1 MQEEQQDHRH
11 HMHGE
16 RRKNHRMETRT
27 LDFVAIGRAAVDFY
41 GEQVGGR
48 LEDMTTFAKYIG
60 GSPTNTAIGAARLGL
75 RTAVLSRVGDEH
87 MGRFVRETLER
98 EGVDVSHLRTDPER
112 LTALVVLGI
121 RDRDTFPLIFFRENC
136 ADMGIDED
144 DIDAAFIASAKS
156 VVTSGTHFSTERV
169 DRASRLAIRF
179 AREAGSRVVL
189 DIDYRPVLWG
199 LAGKGLG
206 ENRFVADDT
215 VSAHLQSIVPD
226 CDLVVGTEEEI
237 HIAGGTT
244 DTLEAL
250 RRLRGVSD
258 ATLVLKR
265 GAMGCTAF
273 PGEIPKVLDDGVG
286 GRRFEIEVYNVL
298 GAGDAFMGGFL
309 RGWLPGE
316 SLETCCTYANA
327 CGAMVVSRHA
337 CSPES
342 PSWIELVDY
351 LEKGSPHFRL
361 REDTRLAHIHRATN
375 RPSQWPEVRALAFD
389 HRSQLEVIA
398 DDHDV
403 DRRRIG
409 AFKELVG
416 HALERADDGT
426 PGLGA
431 LVDGTYGDTV
441 LARLTGTG
449 RWVARPVE
457 EPGSVPLRFEG
468 GPNVGL
474 ALREWPAEQV
484 VKCLVFFHP
493 DDGEALRRVQ
503 TARLVTLNQAC
514 RTTSHDLLVE
524 IIVPAE
530 PEAGPTAIAR
540 VIEEI
545 YAAGVKP
552 DWWKLQPAADAEG
565 WRAISDA
572 IAREDPLCRGIVLL
586 GQDVALEDLGAAFRL
601 ARRFPLCKGFAVGR
615 SIFRAAAEAWFAGKM
630 DDAGV
635 IDEVAANYRRVVEL
649 WRSSAPS

>member
-1 MQEEQQDHRH
+1 
-11 HMHGE
+11 
-16 RRKNHRMETRT
+16 METRS

-41 GEQVGGR
+41 GEQIGGR
-48 LEDMTTFAKYIG
+48 LEDTTSFAKYIG

-98 EGVDVSHLRTDPER
+98 EGVDVSHLRTDPDR

-121 RDRDTFPLIFFRENC
+121 RDRDTFPLIFFRKNC
-136 ADMGIDED
+136 ADMGIDEG
-144 DIDAAFIASAKS
+144 DIDAAFIASARA

-169 DRASRLAIRF
+169 DRASRLAIRH
-179 AREAGSRVVL
+179 ARAAGNRVVL

-199 LAGKGLG
+199 LTGKGLG

-215 VSAHLQSIVPD
+215 VTAHLQSIVPD
-226 CDLVVGTEEEI
+226 CDLVVGTEDEI

-250 RRLRGVSD
+250 RRLRGVTA

-273 PGEIPKVLDDGVG
+273 PGEIPKALDDGIG

-298 GAGDAFMGGFL
+298 GAGDAFMEGFL
-309 RGWLPGE
+309 RGWLRDE

-351 LEKGSPHFRL
+351 LDNGSPHFRL
-361 REDTRLAHIHRATN
+361 REDSRLAHIHRATN

-398 DDHDV
+398 DAHDV
-403 DRRRIG
+403 DRGRITE
-409 AFKELVG
+409 FKELVG
-416 HALERADDGT
+416 QALERADDGT

-449 RWVARPVE
+449 QRHGHGGANSLRPAGHRVGAAG
-457 EPGSVPLRFEG
+457 EPVFRVLHVPISPRVNSAVRHQKRMGNLSQPSGVQPIHHSVNWRM
-468 GPNVGL
+468 
-474 ALREWPAEQV
+474 A
-484 VKCLVFFHP
+484 
-493 DDGEALRRVQ
+493 
-503 TARLVTLNQAC
+503 
-514 RTTSHDLLVE
+514 
-524 IIVPAE
+524 
-530 PEAGPTAIAR
+530 TAISTLSS
-540 VIEEI
+540 E
-545 YAAGVKP
+545 
-552 DWWKLQPAADAEG
+552 
-565 WRAISDA
+565 
-572 IAREDPLCRGIVLL
+572 
-586 GQDVALEDLGAAFRL
+586 AFRL
-601 ARRFPLCKGFAVGR
+601 MAAARVVNLPSVSVVRSRERRVNRFFLPFGRNTVQRATSSACPVGR
-615 SIFRAAAEAWFAGKM
+615 ASIFSTSTATSISIRAPRFSAKVKTWS
-630 DDAGV
+630 V
-635 IDEVAANYRRVVEL
+635 PRRRDRFSTRMRARFSFSGSAH
-649 WRSSAPS
+649 RSNSASCIW

>member
-1 MQEEQQDHRH
+1 
-11 HMHGE
+11 
-16 RRKNHRMETRT
+16 METRT

-48 LEDMTTFAKYIG
+48 LEDTTSFAKYIG

-98 EGVDVSHLRTDPER
+98 EGVDVSHLRTDPDR
-112 LTALVVLGI
+112 LTALVVLGL

-136 ADMGIDED
+136 ADMGIEEG
-144 DIDAAFIASAKS
+144 DIDAAFIASAKA
-156 VVTSGTHFSTERV
+156 VVTSGTHFSTEKV
-169 DRASRLAIRF
+169 AKASRLAIRH
-179 AREAGSRVVL
+179 ARDAGNRVVL
-189 DIDYRPVLWG
+189 DVDYRPVLWG
-199 LAGKGLG
+199 LTGKGLG
-206 ENRFVADDT
+206 EDRYVASDT
-215 VSAHLQSIVPD
+215 VTAHLQSIVPE

-250 RRLRGVSD
+250 RRLRGVTD

-273 PGEIPKVLDDGVG
+273 PGEIPGNLNDGVA
-286 GRRFEIEVYNVL
+286 GRRFEIEVYNIL

-309 RGWLPGE
+309 RGWLRDEP
-316 SLETCCTYANA
+316 LETCCTYANA

-361 REDTRLAHIHRATN
+361 REDARLAHIHRATN

-389 HRSQLEVIA
+389 HRSQLEDIA
-398 DDHDV
+398 DAHQV
-403 DRRRIG
+403 DRGRIS

-416 HALERADDGT
+416 QALEQADDGT

-431 LVDGTYGDTV
+431 LIDGTYGDTV

-457 EPGSVPLRFEG
+457 QPGSLPLRFEA

-484 VKCLVFFHP
+484 VKCLVFYHP
-493 DDGEALRRVQ
+493 DHDDALRREQ
-503 TARLVTLNQAC
+503 TASLAALSQAC
-514 RTTSHDLLVE
+514 RATSHDLLVE

-530 PEAGPTAIAR
+530 PAPGPLAAAR
-540 VIEEI
+540 VLEEV

-565 WRAISDA
+565 WRAICDV
-572 IAREDPLCRGIVLL
+572 IKREDPFCRGIVLL
-586 GQDVALEDLGAAFRL
+586 GQDVPLEDLGAAFRL
-601 ARRFPLCKGFAVGR
+601 GRQFDLCKGFAVGR
-615 SIFRAAAEAWFAGKM
+615 SIFRHAAEAWFAGTM

-635 IDEVAANYRRVVEL
+635 IDEVAGNYRRVVEL
-649 WRSSAPS
+649 WRSSGAS